1 MTIVKIYKRN
11 AKHFLPKYQTKGSA
25 GVDLHA
31 SLKEKEKLIEPNQ
44 RVLIPTGIYLSMPE
58 NIEAQIRPRSGLAL
72 EKGITVL
79 NSPGTIDPDYRGELK
94 VILINH
100 SLKNQI
106 IKNNMRIAQLVFCP
120 IIKISF
126 LEVEELDLTER
137 SDKGFG
143 STGDKN

>member
-44 RVLIPTGIYLSMPE
+44 RVLIPTGIYLSMPK
-58 NIEAQIRPRSGLAL
+58 NIEGQIRPRSGLAL

-94 VILINH
+94 EI
-100 SLKNQI
+100 
-106 IKNNMRIAQLVFCP
+106 
-120 IIKISF
+120 
-126 LEVEELDLTER
+126 
-137 SDKGFG
+137 
-143 STGDKN
+143 

>member
-58 NIEAQIRPRSGLAL
+58 NIEGQIRPRSGLAL

-126 LEVEELDLTER
+126 LEFEELDLTER
-137 SDKGFG
+137 SDRGFG

>member
-1 MTIVKIYKRN
+1 MTIIKIFRKYTN
-11 AKHFLPKYQTKGSA
+11 HFLPKYQTKGSA
-25 GVDLHA
+25 GVDLYA
-31 SLKEKEKLIEPNQ
+31 CFKENEKLIEPNQ
-44 RVLIPTGIYLSMPE
+44 RVLIPTGIYLSMPK
-58 NIEAQIRPRSGLAL
+58 NIEGQIRPRSGLAL

-100 SLKNQI
+100 SSKNQI
-106 IKNNMRIAQLVFCP
+106 IKNNMRIAQLVFSP

-126 LEVEELDLTER
+126 EEVEELDLTQR